1 MRQLLGPSSPCIATP
16 IMISTT
22 MERKIN
28 PPQKNPKVGDILED
42 TVGNKMVVVDV
53 LPERSG
59 ECYVLLNGRIKLVN
73 AQGPFI
79 IKSHKKEKLNSY
91 FNRRMQ
97 DGE

>member
-1 MRQLLGPSSPCIATP
+1 
-16 IMISTT
+16 MISTT
-22 MERKIN
+22 MERKISV
-28 PPQKNPKVGDILED
+28 PQKSPKVGDILED

-59 ECYVLLNGRIKLVN
+59 ECYVLLNGRVKLVN

-91 FNRRMQ
+91 FNRRIQ